1 MAGLEPENSLLEGA
15 MSHFTRG
22 EKLFLLGA
30 VVLAVA
36 AGMFAWTNF

>member
-1 MAGLEPENSLLEGA
+1 MMATLEPAHVVPEGA

-30 VVLAVA
+30 VVLAAA
-36 AGMFAWTNF
+36 AGTFA